1 MHGMHGLKCD
11 ACSVRNRA
19 LCGTLSREELT
30 QLNLIGRFKELAPGE
45 IIQSEPEGPNY
56 FANVISGVVKLTK
69 SLPDGRQQIV
79 GLQFPSNF
87 LGRPFGAAS
96 PYVAEAA
103 TEVRLCTFNR
113 TQFESLAKTHPGLEH
128 RLFENTLN
136 ELDAAREWMLLL
148 GRKTA
153 TEKVA
158 SFLVMVGE
166 RSQPAGCG
174 SANATQG
181 VKFDLP
187 LTRYDIADFLGLTI
201 ETVSRQLS
209 KLKTRRLIELT
220 GPRTINVPDLPALK
234 HVAAQSDL

>member
-1 MHGMHGLKCD
+1 MHGMHGLKCETC
-11 ACSVRNRA
+11 AVRNRA
-19 LCGTLSREELT
+19 LCGSLSRDELA
-30 QLNLIGRFKELAPGE
+30 QLNLIGRFKDLAPGE

-96 PYVAEAA
+96 AYVAEAA
-103 TEVRLCTFNR
+103 TDVRLCTFNR
-113 TQFESLAKTHPGLEH
+113 SQFESLAKSNPGLEH

-136 ELDAAREWMLLL
+136 ELDSAREWMLLL

-166 RSQPAGCG
+166 RTQPQGCS
-174 SANATQG
+174 SAQG
-181 VKFDLP
+181 ASSAKFELP

-209 KLKTRRLIELT
+209 KLKARNMIELS
-220 GPRTINVPDLPALK
+220 GPRTIIVPDLNALK
-234 HVAAQSDL
+234 HIAAQADL